1 MGPIIL
7 RAALKRLPEYTEY
20 LDSFIS
26 ICSPHLGYIQ
36 GTKFL
41 TEAGLSIISKLKPI
55 ESLSQLSNRDNSDLE
70 KTFIYKLSKEGSL
83 KYFRRIMLIASMED
97 DYVPW
102 HSARI
107 EPFLQKGNKEKV
119 EREMI
124 ANIFGIGLK

>member
-1 MGPIIL
+1 MCG
-7 RAALKRLPEYTEY
+7 
-20 LDSFIS
+20 
-26 ICSPHLGYIQ
+26 PHLGYIQ

-83 KYFRRIMLIASMED
+83 KHFKRIVLIASID
-97 DYVPW
+97 DYYVPW

-107 EPFLQKGNKEKV
+107 EPF
-119 EREMI
+119 M
-124 ANIFGIGLK
+124 